1 MSWFWNRDF
10 LTRRIDRCY
19 LIAAGTKKPH
29 KREAHLELAR
39 RYRRLL
45 SSLSDYAVM
54 QPEVAVVVA
63 RAN

>member
-1 MSWFWNRDF
+1 MSWFWSRDF

-19 LIAAGTKKPH
+19 LIAAGTKKPE

-45 SSLSDYAVM
+45 HALTNYAAM
-54 QPEVAVVVA
+54 PHDAAVATTVH
-63 RAN
+63 

>member
-45 SSLSDYAVM
+45 TSVTDYTVIPQEAS
-54 QPEVAVVVA
+54 VASVV
-63 RAN
+63 N